1 MRALKCLALALVL
14 GALPEAAMAQSEVI
28 ESFSMTDIGE
38 LMDSIGGTMSE
49 VSEGEEPGDLE
60 AFVTY
65 ASGDTAF
72 FRAMNCEAGEMIKQR
87 QCAYFSL
94 TKAFEMKSAKAAEAL
109 SLDFDAAW
117 YADLASEN
125 WFIIRRMD
133 WISNG
138 VTRQHLG
145 AALFEFSEGI
155 SNARR
160 AVAEADRR

>member
-1 MRALKCLALALVL
+1 MRGLKCLALALVL
-14 GALPEAAMAQSEVI
+14 GALPEAAEAQSEVI
-28 ESFSMTDIGE
+28 HSFSMTDIGE
-38 LMDSIGGTMSE
+38 LMGSIGGTMSE
-49 VSEGEEPGDLE
+49 MSEGDEPGDLE

-65 ASGDTAF
+65 ATGETAL
-72 FRAMNCEAGEMIKQR
+72 FRAMNCEAGGTIKER

-94 TKAFEMKSAKAAEAL
+94 TKAFEMKSASAAEAL

-145 AALFEFSEGI
+145 AALFEFSEGV

-160 AVAEADRR
+160 AVADADRR